1 MTRAFAQQDMP
12 ATRQA
17 DDCELIKQLSVRA
30 VPLDRHR
37 VHGRLDIPATKN
49 FATKD
54 FSVENLVV
62 ESSCTEVV
70 TAHAF
75 IDR

>member
-1 MTRAFAQQDMP
+1 MTRAFARQDMP
-12 ATRQA
+12 AMRQA
-17 DDCELIKQLSVRA
+17 DDGELIQRLSVRA

-49 FATKD
+49 FATKN

-62 ESSCTEVV
+62 QSSCTELV
-70 TAHAF
+70 TARAF